1 MIWIKAQKAGCCK
14 NCAVDNPDDRFALLL
29 DFLPLRPVIVTSQA
43 SFADISG
50 NGNITGSTH
59 VNNNFL
65 IRKIV
70 IATQAIHQMKRDDIP
85 LDIRTGLTVISEF
98 IPMILQL
105 FAVGLILQSFTA
117 F

>member
-1 MIWIKAQKAGCCK
+1 
-14 NCAVDNPDDRFALLL
+14 
-29 DFLPLRPVIVTSQA
+29 
-43 SFADISG
+43 
-50 NGNITGSTH
+50 
-59 VNNNFL
+59 
-65 IRKIV
+65 
-70 IATQAIHQMKRDDIP
+70 MKRDDIP